1 MKQRFSLRKKLISP
15 GKDRRYGTSNIFE
28 GHSENL
34 TSSETT
40 CPAPK
45 APWRTISP
53 AGTRDASSALGNT
66 VFILSILVTFLQ
78 FVY

>member
-1 MKQRFSLRKKLISP
+1 MQQRFSLRKKLISS

-40 CPAPK
+40 CSAPK
-45 APWRTISP
+45 APWRTISS
-53 AGTRDASSALGNT
+53 AGTRGASSALRNT
-66 VFILSILVTFLQ
+66 VYIFL
-78 FVY
+78 YW